1 MKPDVLSYKI
11 AEFAFNLVNQGKGEV
26 SGWHGFSGK
35 TEWLDKVKPLIEWI
49 EAYYEPL
56 IQQAQNP
63 ISVTDEVLEETVSR
77 LEQEL
82 SFNKT
87 QAAHARQIVSDL
99 WDACETVVQQ
109 ARQEVAREIEEQ
121 LLSPELLEIGRKAIE
136 DTLIEWRDNRLSEF
150 TRGNGL
156 VIRERNGKDSSMIR
170 FGPETALRIGINAM
184 WKSLIS
190 KYLQEKS

>member
-1 MKPDVLSYKI
+1 MKPDVLSKFGNSIRTKLSDYYGSPFRPASQDLRDQLI
-11 AEFAFNLVNQGKGEV
+11 FELVE
-26 SGWHGFSGK
+26 
-35 TEWLDKVKPLIEWI
+35 
-49 EAYYEPL
+49 
-56 IQQAQNP
+56 
-63 ISVTDEVLEETVSR
+63 
-77 LEQEL
+77 
-82 SFNKT
+82 
-87 QAAHARQIVSDL
+87 
-99 WDACETVVQQ
+99 VVQQ
-109 ARQEVAREIEEQ
+109 AKSEVAREIEEQ